1 MTAVYKY
8 TWERKELF
16 QPRDNVGVRTN
27 GHEAAMN
34 KARLEIRE
42 RLLAIGAMSSLLSR
56 RGGKQVS
63 GGHGVCL
70 SCRRIF
76 MAFLLRTASVSSA
89 GGPSSPGW
97 DAASRCSGKDEMK

>member
-27 GHEAAMN
+27 GHKAAMN
-34 KARLEIRE
+34 KARMETRE
-42 RLLAIGAMSSLLSR
+42 RLLALGAMSSLPSR

-63 GGHGVCL
+63 VRDGVCL

-76 MAFLLRTASVSSA
+76 MVFLLRIASVSSA
-89 GGPSSPGW
+89 GGPPCPGW
-97 DAASRCSGKDEMK
+97 DAASRCSG